1 MRGLRIAVIG
11 AGHMGR
17 RHAQKVAALSE
28 QGGGLRLAGVADVD
42 RARASRLALE
52 LGTRAVREPA
62 ELFAGADAAIV
73 AVPTVAHFEVVRA
86 ALEAGL
92 DVLVEKP
99 VAATLREGE
108 ELLQLA
114 ERRRRVLQVG
124 HVEWFNAA
132 IPALLEHLRAP
143 RFAEAQRFGRFS
155 ERVSDVDVVRDL
167 MIHDLDILQRLL
179 REEPAHVEAI
189 GVPVVSDTID
199 VASARI
205 EFPSGCVAS
214 LTASRVAEDPVRR
227 LRLFQ
232 SEGFFT
238 IDFLAQS
245 ASLTRRVG
253 RGAGLPERLETE
265 ELKVDPEDALLSQL
279 RHFAE
284 AVRTRRP
291 GAASGAEALG
301 ALRTALR
308 VIEAM
313 PPAAKRS

>member
-1 MRGLRIAVIG
+1 VSPLRIAVIG
-11 AGHMGR
+11 AGYMGR
-17 RHAQKVAALSE
+17 RHAQKVAELARE
-28 QGGGLRLAGVADVD
+28 DGGVALAGVADVD
-42 RARASRLALE
+42 FERAGRLALE
-52 LGTRAVREPA
+52 LGTRGASEPRD
-62 ELFAGADAAIV
+62 LFADAEAAIV
-73 AVPTVAHFEVVRA
+73 AVPTVSHFEVVRA

-99 VAATLREGE
+99 LAATLREGE
-108 ELLQLA
+108 ELLEIARQGS
-114 ERRRRVLQVG
+114 RMLQVG

-179 REEPAHVEAI
+179 GEEPAHIEAI
-189 GVPVVSDTID
+189 GVAVLSRSID

-205 EFPSGCVAS
+205 EFPGGCVAN
-214 LTASRVAEDPVRR
+214 LTASRVAEEPVRR

-245 ASLTRRVG
+245 ASISRQVEPTG
-253 RGAGLPERLETE
+253 GGPAQIETE
-265 ELKVDPEDALLSQL
+265 ELKVDPEDALLAQL
-279 RHFAE
+279 RNFAE
-284 AVRTRRP
+284 AVRTRKP
-291 GAASGAEALG
+291 GAGSGAEALG

-313 PPAAKRS
+313 LPSNERS